1 MTSLH
6 TSEPAPR
13 SAIILDRVSV
23 RYRVG
28 VEPQVS
34 LKEAIVRFRRRRWV
48 AYPALSDVS
57 LTIEA
62 GEVIG
67 VIGKNGAGK
76 TTLLNLLARVLDP
89 SAGRVRIRGVVSQL
103 IDLMSG
109 FHPDLT
115 GRENSY
121 LRGAFLG
128 LTRAE
133 MHARMPGIESFASIG
148 DFFDAPLR
156 SYSAGMILRVAF
168 AVATTVDSDIL
179 LIDEALGVGDAEFQQ
194 KCAARIAEF
203 RARGVTFVVVSHD
216 LQRLMHMCDRVV
228 WIDGGTIRQLG
239 APRDVINAYI
249 AAFA

>member
-1 MTSLH
+1 V
-6 TSEPAPR
+6 
-13 SAIILDRVSV
+13 IVLDHVSV
-23 RYRVG
+23 RYRLS
-28 VEPQVS
+28 VEPRVS
-34 LKEAIVRFRRRRWV
+34 LKEAIVRFRRRTWID
-48 AYPALSDVS
+48 YPALRDIS
-57 LTIEA
+57 LTVEK
-62 GEVIG
+62 GEILG
-67 VIGKNGAGK
+67 IIGKNGAGK
-76 TTLLNLLARVLDP
+76 TTLLNLLARVINP
-89 SAGRVRIRGVVSQL
+89 AAGRVRIRGAVSQL

-115 GRENSY
+115 GRENAY

-133 MHARMPGIESFASIG
+133 MHARMPGIEAFAAVG

-216 LQRLMHMCDRVV
+216 LQRLTNLCDRVA
-228 WIDGGTIRQLG
+228 WIDGGAIRQLG
-239 APRDVINAYI
+239 TPRDVISAYI
-249 AAFA
+249 AAYA

>member
-1 MTSLH
+1 MTSLP
-6 TSEPAPR
+6 TSE
-13 SAIILDRVSV
+13 SDVIVLDRVSV
-23 RYRVG
+23 RYRLLVD
-28 VEPQVS
+28 PRVS
-34 LKEAIVRFRRRRWV
+34 LKEAIVRFRRRKWV
-48 AYPALSDVS
+48 DYPALSDVS
-57 LTIEA
+57 LRVQK
-62 GEVIG
+62 GEVLG
-67 VIGKNGAGK
+67 VIGSNGAGK
-76 TTLLNLLARVLDP
+76 TTLLNLLARVIEP

-115 GRENSY
+115 GRENAY

-133 MHARMPGIESFASIG
+133 MHARMPGIEAFAAVG
-148 DFFDAPLR
+148 DFFDSPLR

-194 KCAARIAEF
+194 KCAARIAEYG
-203 RARGVTFVVVSHD
+203 ARGVTFVVVSHD
-216 LQRLMHMCDRVV
+216 LQRLIQLCDRVA

-239 APRDVINAYI
+239 TPIDVVSAYI
-249 AAFA
+249 AAHS

>member
-1 MTSLH
+1 MTSLP
-6 TSEPAPR
+6 TSE
-13 SAIILDRVSV
+13 SDVIVLDRVSV
-23 RYRVG
+23 RYRLSVD
-28 VEPQVS
+28 PRVS
-34 LKEAIVRFRRRRWV
+34 LKEAIVRFRRRKWID
-48 AYPALSDVS
+48 YPALSDVS
-57 LTIEA
+57 LRVQK
-62 GEVIG
+62 GEVLG
-67 VIGKNGAGK
+67 VIGRNGAGK
-76 TTLLNLLARVLDP
+76 TTLLNLLARVIEP

-115 GRENSY
+115 GRENAY

-133 MHARMPGIESFASIG
+133 MHARMPGIETFAAVG
-148 DFFDAPLR
+148 DFFDSPLR

-168 AVATTVDSDIL
+168 AVATTVDSDVL

-194 KCAARIAEF
+194 KCAARIAEY

-216 LQRLMHMCDRVV
+216 LQRLIQLCDRVA

-239 APRDVINAYI
+239 APIDVVSAYI
-249 AAFA
+249 AAHS

>member
-6 TSEPAPR
+6 RSERAD
-13 SAIILDRVSV
+13 AIVLDHVTV
-23 RYRVG
+23 CYRLG
-28 VEPQVS
+28 VEPRVS
-34 LKEAIVRFRRRRWV
+34 LKESIVRFRRRRWV
-48 AYPALSDVS
+48 EYPALRDVS
-57 LTIEA
+57 LTVRA

-67 VIGKNGAGK
+67 IIGRNGAGK
-76 TTLLNLLARVLDP
+76 TTLLNLLARVIDP

-115 GRENSY
+115 GRENAY

-128 LTRAE
+128 LKRAE
-133 MHARMPGIESFASIG
+133 MNARMPGIESFAAIG
-148 DFFDAPLR
+148 EFFDAPLR

-179 LIDEALGVGDAEFQQ
+179 RIDDALGVGDAEFQQ

-216 LQRLMHMCDRVV
+216 LQRLIQMCDRSA
-228 WIDGGTIRQLG
+228 WIDGGAIRELG
-239 APRDVINAYI
+239 DPRDVVNAYI
-249 AAFA
+249 AAST

>member
-1 MTSLH
+1 MTSLP
-6 TSEPAPR
+6 TSD
-13 SAIILDRVSV
+13 SAVIVLDHVSV
-23 RYRVG
+23 RYRLS
-28 VEPQVS
+28 VEPRVS
-34 LKEAIVRFRRRRWV
+34 LKEAIVRFRRRTWID
-48 AYPALSDVS
+48 YPALSDIS
-57 LTIEA
+57 LSIA
-62 GEVIG
+62 KGEILG
-67 VIGKNGAGK
+67 IIGKNGAGK
-76 TTLLNLLARVLDP
+76 TTLLNLLARVIDP
-89 SAGRVRIRGVVSQL
+89 AAGRLRIRGAVSQL

-115 GRENSY
+115 GRENAY

-133 MHARMPGIESFASIG
+133 MHARMPGIEAFAVVG

-216 LQRLMHMCDRVV
+216 LQRLTNLCDRVA
-228 WIDGGTIRQLG
+228 WIDGGAIRQLG
-239 APRDVINAYI
+239 TPGDVISAYI
-249 AAFA
+249 AAYA